1 MSHRSKVLDISFFNH
16 QRYSD
21 KAIYILLKRT
31 FYFFS
36 MTAQFIVTLSTPN
49 PRISAKR
56 E

>member
-31 FYFFS
+31 FYFFFNDCS
-36 MTAQFIVTLSTPN
+36 IYSHSIPTH
-49 PRISAKR
+49 